1 MDVDP
6 RPPDP
11 AAASGVSAPAALAAG
26 REPPRRRA
34 RRAWLAV
41 AALALLLGVALLAPW
56 AMLRSTA
63 GTAWLLARLPGVTAE
78 GVQGALL
85 GDRLALQRLRWQGA
99 PGTLDAESV
108 VLRGLRLRLLPAPGQ
123 WLALDADGL
132 DAARLQWRSAQAAE
146 ASAPPTAPHQL
157 SLPIALR
164 LPVAIGAVVLDD
176 LPPLEAVRLVV
187 ALGAEGGRAHRVEGL
202 ALRWQT
208 LALRDGTLRIGSA
221 APLPLQVTVALAA
234 TEGAPM
240 AWQAT
245 LGAGGTLE
253 QPTLDG
259 RLQGPEG
266 STARLQAALQPFA
279 RWPLQTL
286 VLHTEA
292 LDLSALHPQAPRT
305 RLAGRAELV
314 SRAADAP
321 LRVVV
326 DLANAAPGRWDR
338 GALPLS
344 ELALTLAGRL
354 DVPGRVEVE
363 RLALQLADAG
373 GRAGRVEGLGLWQ
386 DHRLALDL
394 RLAGVAPQ
402 RLDAR
407 AGAMTLSGPLKV
419 VLDAL
424 PSPDPAAAA
433 AQGRPTL
440 AIDTA
445 LDGRLDGIAQPI
457 RLALRGRAGAD
468 EVELEALQ
476 ADAGEARLRASA
488 RAQQRAGRWML
499 RSEGELARFDPLPW
513 WPGAAAGPWGRGPNR
528 LDGRWAVDA
537 SVPASALGGAPAAL
551 LAAARGSA
559 SVRLERSLLAGI
571 PLQATIEAEPA
582 DGSVALDAAL
592 TLGGNRAA
600 LQGRLDATGDGAG
613 DRWQAEVDAA
623 ALDVLAPLAAAWPG
637 AATWLPRAGEVSLR
651 TQARGRWPALATD
664 GQARVRG
671 LKAPR
676 ITLAEAQLDWRLDA
690 QPDRLGAPPGTRTA
704 SVAGA
709 RRASPDPAASGILPW
724 MLDEGAAMPWD
735 LRLRVRDLRSTADDG
750 RPTTLAVAEAA
761 LTGTAAAHRLQLDA
775 SAPLKPPP
783 LLARLLDVALPEGGT
798 QLALRLE
805 GGWRAAVTTPDA
817 ARAGDARPASRPDG
831 ARWSGRIESL
841 RIGGWDGRVP
851 QPGPARAATATG
863 GELRDVTT
871 RAGTAAAAGRAQAD
885 PGSAGAFAPWLEARD
900 LVAHLDLGAGG
911 ALHAL
916 HAEPGRIGLA
926 GGIVLRW
933 GRLAVERGDATGP
946 MRIALEAE
954 VEPLAVAPL
963 LARWQPELGWEGD
976 LQLGTRLTWHRDA
989 AGVVEADVVVERI
1002 DGDLRVRDGAG
1013 QPLALGLTDLRLAL
1027 NASDG
1032 VWLFTQALAGRTLG
1046 EAGGLLRVS
1055 GARDAALP
1063 APGDALDGS
1072 LLARVADLGIWGAWV
1087 PPGWRLQ
1094 GWVQTQGF
1102 FGGRLGAPEVQGW
1115 LEGGGL
1121 GARNLLQ
1128 GVHVRDGRLR
1138 VRLEGERA
1146 DVETFELFAG
1156 DGRLS
1161 LDGGATLGADPVVDL
1176 SLQADRFQL
1185 LGRIDRRLLASGG
1198 ATLRLDRER
1207 LRLAGRFDVDEGLF
1221 DVSRSDAPTLSDDV
1235 TVRRPGAAPPP
1246 PAAPAAPR
1254 RATEVDLRIGLGDAL
1269 RVRGHGLDTRL
1280 AGELQL
1286 TMPAGRPTLTGEL
1299 RTVGGNYDA
1308 YGQKL
1313 VVERG
1318 LVRFAGAPDN
1328 PSLDVLALR
1337 PGLDVEVG
1345 VAITGSAQSPRVRLH
1360 AVPDMSESDKLTW
1373 LVLGRDPATVGRA
1386 DTALL
1391 QRAALALLAGEDAGP
1406 GDALMRRLGLD
1417 DFSIRDADDE
1427 SGGAVVTLGKQ
1438 LSDRWYVGYERAVN
1452 ATAGNW
1458 QLVYR
1463 AARRFTLRLQ
1473 SGLDNAI
1480 DAIWVW
1486 RIE

>member
-1 MDVDP
+1 MGTEL

-11 AAASGVSAPAALAAG
+11 TV
-26 REPPRRRA
+26 PPRRRA
-34 RRAWLAV
+34 RRGRIV
-41 AALALLLGVALLAPW
+41 VVALALLLGVALLVPW
-56 AMLRSTA
+56 ASLRSTA
-63 GTAWLLARLPGVTAE
+63 GTTWLLARLPGVTAE

-85 GDRLALQRLRWQGA
+85 GDRLTLQRLRWQGA
-99 PGTLDAESV
+99 AGTLEAESV
-108 VLRGLRLRLLPAPGQ
+108 VLRGLRLRLLPAPGR

-132 DAARLQWRSAQAAE
+132 DVARLQWRSAQAVE
-146 ASAPPTAPHQL
+146 SSEPPTAPRQL
-157 SLPIALR
+157 SLPLALR
-164 LPVAIGAVVLDD
+164 LPLAVGVVAVDD
-176 LPPLEAVRLVV
+176 LPPLEDARLVV
-187 ALGAEGGRAHRVEGL
+187 VLGAEGGRSHRLEGL
-202 ALRWQT
+202 GLRWQK
-208 LALRDGTLRIGSA
+208 LALRDGTLQIGSA
-221 APLPLQVTVALAA
+221 APLPLQASIALAA
-234 TEGAPM
+234 TDDAPL

-245 LGAGGTLE
+245 LSAGGTLQ

-259 RLQGPEG
+259 TLQGPEG
-266 STARLQAALQPFA
+266 STATLQAALRPFA

-286 VLHTEA
+286 VLRTEA

-305 RLAGRAELV
+305 RLAGRAELT
-314 SRAADAP
+314 SGAAEAP

-338 GALPLS
+338 GALPLA
-344 ELALTLAGRL
+344 ELAMTLAGRL
-354 DVPGRVEVE
+354 DTPGRVEVE
-363 RLALQLADAG
+363 HIGLQLADAG
-373 GRAGRVEGLGLWQ
+373 GRAGRVEGSGLWQ

-407 AGAMTLSGPLKV
+407 AGAMTLSGPLKAE
-419 VLDAL
+419 LDAL
-424 PSPDPAAAA
+424 PSPDPGAAAP
-433 AQGRPTL
+433 GGKPTL
-440 AIDTA
+440 TLDTT

-468 EVELEALQ
+468 EIDLTALQ
-476 ADAGEARLRASA
+476 ADAGDARLRASA
-488 RAQQRAGRWML
+488 SAQQRAGRWML
-499 RSEGELARFDPLPW
+499 RSKGELAGFDPGLW
-513 WPGAAAGPWGRGPNR
+513 WPGAASAPWGRGPNR
-528 LDGRWAVDA
+528 LDGRWTVSA
-537 SVPASALGGAPAAL
+537 SVPASALDGAPAAL

-559 SVRLERSLLAGI
+559 SLRIDRSLLAGV
-571 PLQATIEAEPA
+571 PLQATVAVEPT

-592 TLGGNRAA
+592 TLGGNRAD
-600 LQGRLDATGDGAG
+600 LQGRLDATGNGAG
-613 DRWQAEVDAA
+613 DRWQAAVDAA
-623 ALDVLAPLAAAWPG
+623 ALDALAPLAAAWPG
-637 AATWLPRAGEVSLR
+637 AASWLPRAGEVSLR
-651 TQARGRWPALATD
+651 AQARGRWPALATD
-664 GQARVRG
+664 GRASVRG
-671 LKAPR
+671 LQAPR
-676 ITLAEAQLDWRLDA
+676 LALAEAQLDWRLEG
-690 QPDRLGAPPGTRTA
+690 PGAPAGTHA
-704 SVAGA
+704 DSAA
-709 RRASPDPAASGILPW
+709 AASPSSPAPAASGAVPLA
-724 MLDEGAAMPWD
+724 LEAFAARPWD
-735 LRLRVRDLRSTADDG
+735 LRLRVRELRTADDDG
-750 RPTTLAVAEAA
+750 KPTTLAAA
-761 LTGTAAAHRLQLDA
+761 DATLTGTAAAHRLQLDA
-775 SAPLKPPP
+775 YAPLKPPP
-783 LLARLLDVALPEGGT
+783 LLARMLDVEPPQGGT
-798 QLALRLE
+798 QLTLRVD
-805 GGWRAAVTTPDA
+805 GSWQGAAATLDA
-817 ARAGDARPASRPDG
+817 ARDRDARPASRPDG
-831 ARWSGRIESL
+831 GRWRGHVESL
-841 RIGGWDGRVP
+841 RIGGWDGRM
-851 QPGPARAATATG
+851 PGPSSARAATAPG
-863 GELRDVTT
+863 GDIGVGATPATT
-871 RAGTAAAAGRAQAD
+871 ATTATAADGMRTTPGRTHDPAA
-885 PGSAGAFAPWLEARD
+885 WLDARD
-900 LVAHLDLGAGG
+900 LVARIELGAGG

-916 HAEPGRIGLA
+916 GAEPGRIRLA
-926 GGIVLRW
+926 GGVVLRW
-933 GRLAVERGDATGP
+933 DRLAVERGDTTGP
-946 MRIALEAE
+946 TRIALDAA

-963 LARWQPELGWEGD
+963 LARWQPDLGWEGD
-976 LQLGTRLTWHRDA
+976 LHLGTRLKWHRDA
-989 AGVVEADVVVERI
+989 AGVVQADVVVERI
-1002 DGDLRVRDGAG
+1002 DGDLRVRDGVG
-1013 QPLALGLTDLRLAL
+1013 QPLALGLSDLRLAL

-1032 VWLFTQALAGRTLG
+1032 EWLFTQALAGRTLG

-1176 SLQADRFQL
+1176 RLQADRFQL

-1198 ATLRLDRER
+1198 ATLRLDGER
-1207 LRLAGRFDVDEGLF
+1207 LQLDGRFGVDEGMF

-1235 TVRRPGAAPPP
+1235 TVRRPGASRPP
-1246 PAAPAAPR
+1246 PAAPAATR
-1254 RATEVDLRIGLGDAL
+1254 RATEVDLRIGLGDSL

-1280 AGELQL
+1280 AGELRL
-1286 TMPAGRPTLTGEL
+1286 TMPAGQPTLTGEL

-1406 GDALMRRLGLD
+1406 GDALVRRLGLD
-1417 DFSIRDADDE
+1417 EFSIRDADDE
-1427 SGGAVVTLGKQ
+1427 SGGAVVALGKQ

-1486 RIE
+1486 RVE